1 VRAGQ
6 GKRFAFALLAYVFA
20 AIMVGTTLPTPM
32 YALYSERMHFGV
44 LTTTVVFAA
53 YAGGV
58 LAALLVFGRWSDAV
72 GRRPMLLLAIGCA
85 IASAFVF
92 LGAVGVTELLI
103 GRVLSGLSAGL
114 ATGTATVAVIE
125 AAPANWRERAPAI
138 ATTANIGG
146 LGLGPLLAGLLVQY
160 APEPLNLAFVV
171 HIVLMGLALACV
183 LSVPETSPRSG
194 RIGFQRLS
202 VPAEVRPVFV
212 VAAIAGFAG
221 FAVLGLFTAVSPAFV
236 AQVIGVG
243 NHAVAGAVVC
253 SIFAA
258 SAVAQLTSDRIPARK
273 AVAVG
278 SAVLV
283 VGALI
288 IAVSLHFSSLAL
300 LIVGAVI
307 AGVGQGI
314 SFSRGLAAV
323 IEQAPPER
331 SAEVSSTYFVV
342 AYIAISLP
350 VIGAG
355 LAAQLWGLETAGIV
369 FALAVSALAAIC
381 LAAILVQESRISRR

>member
-1 VRAGQ
+1 
-6 GKRFAFALLAYVFA
+6 LAYVFA

-44 LTTTVVFAA
+44 LTTTVVFAT

-58 LAALLVFGRWSDAV
+58 LAALLAFGRWSDAV
-72 GRRPMLLLAIGCA
+72 GRRPMLMLAIVCA
-85 IASAFVF
+85 LVSAIVF
-92 LGAVGVTELLI
+92 IGATGVSELLV
-103 GRVLSGLSAGL
+103 GRLFSGLSAGV
-114 ATGTATVAVIE
+114 ATGTATAAVIE
-125 AAPANWRERAPAI
+125 AAPANWRNRASAI

-146 LGLGPLLAGLLVQY
+146 LGLGPLLAGVLVQY
-160 APEPLNLAFVV
+160 APEPLNLSFIV
-171 HIVLMGLALACV
+171 HIVLMCLALACV
-183 LSVPETSPRSG
+183 LSVPETSTRTG
-194 RIGFQRLS
+194 DVGFQRLS

-221 FAVLGLFTAVSPAFV
+221 FAVLGLFTAVSPSFV
-236 AQVIGVG
+236 AQIIGIG
-243 NHAVAGAVVC
+243 NHAVAGAIVC

-258 SAVAQLTSDRIPARK
+258 SAVAQLASDRLPARK

-278 SAVLV
+278 CAVLV

-288 IAVSLHFSSLAL
+288 IGVSLHFSSLVL
-300 LIVGAVI
+300 LIVGSVI

-323 IEQAPPER
+323 GELVPPER
-331 SAEVSSTYFVV
+331 KAEVNSTYFVV

-355 LAAQLWGLETAGIV
+355 VAAQLWGLRTAGIT
-369 FALAVSALAAIC
+369 FSLAVSALAAIC
-381 LAAILVQESRISRR
+381 LTAILVQESRVSRE